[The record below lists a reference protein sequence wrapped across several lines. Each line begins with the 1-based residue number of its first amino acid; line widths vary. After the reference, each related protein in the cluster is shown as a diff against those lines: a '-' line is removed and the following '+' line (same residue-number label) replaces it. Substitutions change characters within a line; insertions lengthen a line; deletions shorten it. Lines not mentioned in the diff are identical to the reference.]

1 MQQERRPNRVL
12 LAAHAEASLEE
23 MFLTDDQLRQLT
35 GYTRKHKQIARLREL
50 GIPFIPSAAGF
61 PVVAAR
67 EVERRLV
74 QDPKIR
80 VKDRPRLEMVK

>member
-1 MQQERRPNRVL
+1 
-12 LAAHAEASLEE
+12 
-23 MFLTDDQLRQLT
+23 MFLTDDQLALLT
-35 GYTRKHKQIARLREL
+35 GYKRRHKQIGWLVL
-50 GIPFIPSAAGF
+50 KGIPHIVSAAGF

-80 VKDRPRLEMVK
+80 VKDRPRLELVR